1 MLRVSSSIGVAMG
14 ANRRNVLR
22 RTTGPTLR
30 RALNG
35 LALALTVSALA
46 FAVPACGAPG
56 VGTTPTPRVLR
67 GVAYGPLAAQTLDIR
82 LPAGSGPFPVIVYL
96 HSGGWTT
103 GDHRYV
109 PDFLL
114 DQVAR
119 GFAVVS
125 ADYRL
130 AGTAAD
136 GTPVRDFPTPDEDV
150 DRAVRFV
157 RAHAGD
163 WSIDP
168 NRIVLA
174 GASAGGQLALLAAT
188 APGRFVA
195 ADLPATLR
203 AVSPAVQGVMAFV
216 APSDLSTMAGEDNEM
231 AQDSLAAYLGCPAG
245 DAHRCSPERLEAASP
260 TTYLGTGA
268 PPAYL
273 AYGLTDTLV
282 PAATQ
287 GIPLAVQWAA
297 ARGETLTDPGAD
309 VVLEL
314 AHAGHNLDLTNF
326 DHTTMEAW
334 LDAVTGA
341 PRG

>member
-1 MLRVSSSIGVAMG
+1 MG
-14 ANRRNVLR
+14 ANRRNRLIWAVSILAVVA
-22 RTTGPTLR
+22 
-30 RALNG
+30 AL
-35 LALALTVSALA
+35 V
-46 FAVPACGAPG
+46 VPACGAPD

-67 GVAYGPLAAQTLDIR
+67 GIAYGPLAAQTLDIR

-114 DQVAR
+114 AEVAK

-136 GTPVRDFPTPDEDV
+136 GSPVRDFPIPDEDV

-168 NRIVLA
+168 DHIVLA
-174 GASAGGQLALLAAT
+174 GASAGGHLALLAAA

-195 ADLPATLR
+195 ADLPATLQ

-216 APSDLSTMAGEDNEM
+216 APSDLAAMAGEDNEL

-245 DAHRCSPERLEAASP
+245 NARRCDPERVRAASP
-260 TTYLGTGA
+260 ASYLGSDA

-287 GIPLAVQWAA
+287 GIPLALQWAA

-341 PRG
+341 PRS